1 MWRKIIQN
9 FWFKL
14 VAVVMALLLWFHV
27 ATDNT
32 YEYSDKFPLEIVGI
46 PEPLLL
52 AEKLPDY
59 VNVTIQGKGKDL
71 LKLMVA
77 EKDSLKIDTRE
88 FKRGETDYLIEPENV
103 PLPEGLELR
112 VTVILPP
119 KKLKIKLD
127 YSMEKKL
134 QVQLK
139 VSVLPAEGFVQVGE
153 VHFDPKEIEIS
164 GPRMW
169 VRNLTDIYTQ
179 GQIVENAKEPVSEQ
193 IDLMLPEGYNLTLS
207 QPKIRYSVNIEKIEE
222 KQLSKLPLSP
232 VNVPRRT
239 EVTLQ
244 PDSIN
249 LTVAGAQS
257 LITRVSVD
265 SIRATV
271 DCSKISKGQNL
282 TLPIWVDLPKGIRLI
297 RVDPDSAKAFTE

>member
-77 EKDSLKIDTRE
+77 EKDSLKIDARE
-88 FKRGETDYLIEPENV
+88 FKRGETDYLIKPEDV

-112 VTVILPP
+112 VAVILPP

-127 YSMEKKL
+127 YPMEKKL

-153 VHFDPKEIEIS
+153 LHFDPKEIEIS

-179 GQIVENAKEPVSEQ
+179 GQMVENAKEPVSEQ

-282 TLPIWVDLPKGIRLI
+282 TLPIWVDLPKGIRLVK
-297 RVDPDSAKAFTE
+297 VDPDSTKVSTK